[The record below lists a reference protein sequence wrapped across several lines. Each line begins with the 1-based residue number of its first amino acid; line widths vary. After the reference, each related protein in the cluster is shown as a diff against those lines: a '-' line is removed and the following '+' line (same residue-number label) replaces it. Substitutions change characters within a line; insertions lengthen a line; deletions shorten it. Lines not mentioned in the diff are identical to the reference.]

1 MHGCEQPL
9 AMTQVVGQA
18 VVVCLDDGIE
28 VREREHG
35 ALLVDGE
42 QQRSDLAGPLQER
55 RAHVLL
61 DEEAAGAQP
70 VLRQRHAPIP
80 CGELL
85 EPALFVAVVMRFHRL
100 RRRALADVVNERG
113 KARGDIRRLR
123 GGAVDDQERVLPG
136 ITLGVILRRLCLADE
151 QRKLG
156 EGHREDARALERAEE
171 HGRPLCLQG
180 APQFGDDALLR
191 LMLQF
196 LAAGVHVAAR
206 LLRDGEAELCRLA
219 RRAQRAHGVFHEV
232 R

>member
-1 MHGCEQPL
+1 
-9 AMTQVVGQA
+9 
-18 VVVCLDDGIE
+18 
-28 VREREHG
+28 
-35 ALLVDGE
+35 
-42 QQRSDLAGPLQER
+42 
-55 RAHVLL
+55 
-61 DEEAAGAQP
+61 
-70 VLRQRHAPIP
+70 
-80 CGELL
+80 
-85 EPALFVAVVMRFHRL
+85 MRFHRL

-180 APQFGDDALLR
+180 APQLGDDALLR

-206 LLRDGEAELCRLA
+206 LLRDGEAELRRLA